1 MKSRSIGGL
10 ATEDDAVDADAAAS
24 AADAE
29 LVAVE
34 EVDAD
39 VGADAPVAKAG
50 DAEAVA
56 WRAIVDAV
64 DVAEESDAVGC
75 VAVAPDVGLEVIAG
89 ELACALPGALAG
101 AADALSNCGC

>member
-10 ATEDDAVDADAAAS
+10 ATDGDAVDADAAAS

-50 DAEAVA
+50 DAAAVA
-56 WRAIVDAV
+56 
-64 DVAEESDAVGC
+64 
-75 VAVAPDVGLEVIAG
+75 
-89 ELACALPGALAG
+89 
-101 AADALSNCGC
+101 

>member
-10 ATEDDAVDADAAAS
+10 ATDGDPVDADAAAS
-24 AADAE
+24 AE
-29 LVAVE
+29 FVAVV

-39 VGADAPVAKAG
+39 VGAEAAVAKAG

-56 WRAIVDAV
+56 WRAIVDAI
-64 DVAEESDAVGC
+64 DVAEEIEAVGC
-75 VAVAPDVGLEVIAG
+75 VAVAAGVDLEVIADA
-89 ELACALPGALAG
+89 LAWALPGALAG